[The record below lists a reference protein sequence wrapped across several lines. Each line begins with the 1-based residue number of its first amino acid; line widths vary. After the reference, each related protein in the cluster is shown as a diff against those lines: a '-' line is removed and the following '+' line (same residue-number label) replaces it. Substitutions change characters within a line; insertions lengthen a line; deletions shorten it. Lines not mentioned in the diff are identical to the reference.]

1 MDDDLITIGKVL
13 KPRGLKGELKVLS
26 LTDFPSRFSELKEII
41 LTSPD
46 GYNISCKVKK
56 GIRFQKGFAL
66 LSLEGYDTIE
76 KAEGFRNWLVRIP
89 QDKIKG
95 LPEGHYYWVDLI
107 GMKVYSDNGLFI
119 GELIDIFPTGGNDV
133 FVVKGRVK
141 EHLIPATLEVVK
153 DVDVANKRMT
163 IHIIKG
169 LIEEDE
175 M

>member
-1 MDDDLITIGKVL
+1 MTDDLITIGKAL

-26 LTDFPSRFSELKEII
+26 LTDFPSRFSELKEVI

-46 GYNISCKVKK
+46 GCNIICKVK
-56 GIRFQKGFAL
+56 GIRFQKGFVL

-95 LPEGHYYWVDLI
+95 LLEGHYYWFDLL

-119 GELIDIFPTGGNDV
+119 GELIDIFPTGSNDV